1 MRRRRHGFAPHRQK
15 DKEKAKAAELDQR
28 FEELTTALQRVE
40 ASVKSLQEARGPPA
54 PDAAAPAGQV
64 APLVLAASALP
75 EQAAEPPAGPTGT
88 FLPPTAASNRRWP
101 WQSTHA
107 MAWPS

>member
-1 MRRRRHGFAPHRQK
+1 VRLRQK

-40 ASVKSLQEARGPPA
+40 ASVKSLQESRWPVVTEV
-54 PDAAAPAGQV
+54 APAGQ
-64 APLVLAASALP
+64 ATPLVLAASALP
-75 EQAAEPPAGPTGT
+75 EQAAESPAQSLGT
-88 FLPPTAASNRRWP
+88 YLLPTATSNRRWP